1 MKLGVKYVA
10 SEIAAE
16 AEFREDEIVVATEF
30 TRRKEIA
37 MVLDLDLPAIASDKR
52 RWAEAIGEK
61 TQPAT
66 RTP

>member
-37 MVLDLDLPAIASDKR
+37 MVLDLDLPAIANYKR
-52 RWAEAIGEK
+52 R
-61 TQPAT
+61 
-66 RTP
+66 